1 MRFFYLL
8 ILIFCLSSCQKGK
21 EVNPFVVL
29 SGTVDSE
36 GVDYLTLFTNP
47 RFKYHDQQ
55 EFELQ
60 LQVQKDGIF
69 SDILELKEGHYLLQV
84 GNNEVNLFLKPGYDL
99 QLKLND
105 SNISYEG
112 KGAQENRYIIERDSL
127 IAQVGGNNFYKNFS
141 KLPEEEFL
149 KYADSL
155 EKQRLQVINRHGN
168 IDLHLK
174 KTEKLWANVEKAHK
188 FHNYSFTRETVD
200 TSYLPS
206 ENYPHPLEELDIN
219 DEDLLNVGLFP
230 MLIYSH
236 FGAIAS
242 DKGMDEWEYIVQDS
256 FPITNSKIREVA
268 FYTSGIFS
276 MKSFEKLE
284 EFYEKSQ
291 SFIQDKEFKEAITK
305 QFLALKEL
313 YPGKPAP
320 DFTLRNIEN
329 EPVSLKDFQGKI
341 VYLDFWASWCKP
353 CINEIPEFKKLQK
366 KYKNDKIVFVSIGI
380 ESKKENLQKLIE
392 KYELNGIHLFD
403 LAKENEVKASYSV
416 DAIPH
421 YVLIDKFG
429 DIIKNFSMKP
439 SDPRIVNQLDSLLN

>member
-1 MRFFYLL
+1 M
-8 ILIFCLSSCQKGK
+8 IICLSSCNNGK
-21 EVNPFVVL
+21 EVDPFVVL
-29 SGTVDSE
+29 SGKVDSE
-36 GVDYLTLFTNP
+36 EGGFLTLLTNP
-47 RFKYHDQQ
+47 RFKYQDQQ
-55 EFELQ
+55 ELKLEL
-60 LQVQKDGIF
+60 LVQKDGTF
-69 SDILELKEGHYLLQV
+69 RDTLELIEGHYLLQV

-105 SNISYEG
+105 RNINYDG

-127 IAQVGGNNFYKNFS
+127 IAKVGGNNFYQYFS
-141 KLPEEEFL
+141 KLPEKEFL

-155 EKQRLQVINRHGN
+155 EKHRLEVINNHEN
-168 IDLHLK
+168 IDSHLQ

-188 FHNYSFTRETVD
+188 LHNYSMMREKVD

-206 ENYPHPLEELDIN
+206 KNYPHPLAGLDIN

-230 MLIYSH
+230 VLIYSH
-236 FGAIAS
+236 FRAIAS

-256 FPITNSKIREVA
+256 FPITNPRIREVA
-268 FYTSGIFS
+268 FYTAGVFS

-284 EFYEKSQ
+284 KFYEKSQ
-291 SFIQDKEFKEAITK
+291 SFVQDKEFKEAITIRY
-305 QFLALKEL
+305 LDLKEL

-320 DFTLRNIEN
+320 DFTLKNMEN
-329 EPVSLKDFQGKI
+329 EPVSLKNFQGKI

-353 CINEIPEFKKLQK
+353 CIKEIPAFKKLQK

-392 KYELNGIHLFD
+392 QYELNGIHLFD
-403 LAKENEVKASYSV
+403 LAKENELKEAYSV

-439 SDPRIVNQLDSLLN
+439 SDPRIVNQLDSLLK